1 MTQEHQ
7 ETYNKLDRYKSLAK
21 EIRNDILDRITNV
34 VETDPDY
41 DDDDYDLLKQTE
53 IEFLER
59 LATWV
64 ATASQVEHIKTALY
78 KFDKLR
84 SNESMPNL

>member
-1 MTQEHQ
+1 MTLEQK
-7 ETYNKLDRYKSLAK
+7 ETYNKLDRYAKLAE

-41 DDDDYDLLKQTE
+41 ADEYFDLLKQTE

-59 LATWV
+59 LTTWV
-64 ATASQVEHIKTALY
+64 ANTSQVEHIKTELY

-84 SNESMPNL
+84 SNEKLP

>member
-1 MTQEHQ
+1 MTPEQK

-41 DDDDYDLLKQTE
+41 ADDDYDLLKQSE

-64 ATASQVEHIKTALY
+64 ATSSQVEHIKTALY

-84 SNESMPNL
+84 SNESMP